1 MRLLLSAARFTS
13 IDDSDAKIGVR
24 FRVFDRGAHLCQE
37 DLGGFV
43 GPLLQSAQTHDQE
56 KGKTYTPNNGQ

>member
-13 IDDSDAKIGVR
+13 IDDRDAKIGVR

-43 GPLLQSAQTHDQE
+43 GPLL
-56 KGKTYTPNNGQ
+56 